1 MNTIKLNNLELRV
14 ESYNKSTY
22 FNGQDIVSN
31 ANCNVIT
38 SDIATLL
45 ALMEEEITSIQI
57 FSDET
62 LIYNLQNIT
71 ARIES
76 INEYLDGNR
85 ISVNINFNFNVNTNE
100 EETNI

>member
-31 ANCNVIT
+31 ANCNVVT
-38 SDIATLL
+38 TDIATLL

-57 FSDET
+57 FYDGT
-62 LIYNLQNIT
+62 LIYDLQNIT

-76 INEYLDGNR
+76 INEYLNTDRMN
-85 ISVNINFNFNVNTNE
+85 ININFTFNAGTNE
-100 EETNI
+100 SNV